1 MLYFV
6 ALQSDYLGVSD
17 ATLLYPQRHEGPF
30 PLPSAPFY
38 PLVDPLMAE
47 NDPQLKPE
55 VGYKRRQDRE

>member
-6 ALQSDYLGVSD
+6 VLQSDYHGVSD
-17 ATLLYPQRHEGPF
+17 ATLLYPQRHEGHF
-30 PLPSAPFY
+30 PLPPAPFY

-55 VGYKRRQDRE
+55 VGYKRRQGRE